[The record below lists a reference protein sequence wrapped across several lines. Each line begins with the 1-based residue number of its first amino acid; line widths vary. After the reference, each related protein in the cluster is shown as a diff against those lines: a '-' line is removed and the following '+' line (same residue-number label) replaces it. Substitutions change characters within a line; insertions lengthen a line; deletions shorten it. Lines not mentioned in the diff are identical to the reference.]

1 MKSSIKLEKKF
12 SNLFVFELSGL
23 FEERNKNK
31 VCGQPCSL
39 IWVLFISLVERV
51 DAKKVNNVE
60 AVNLTQSVNN
70 NGTFNACTQN
80 FNNNGTFNLT
90 QNADNVGTFNLNQNA
105 DNVGTVNATI
115 HENMVV
121 GGTATFYFKSTTSIQ
136 DTVFPNRQYVFLTH
150 IFLKF

>member
-1 MKSSIKLEKKF
+1 M
-12 SNLFVFELSGL
+12 
-23 FEERNKNK
+23 
-31 VCGQPCSL
+31 
-39 IWVLFISLVERV
+39 WVLFISLVERV

-80 FNNNGTFNLT
+80 G
-90 QNADNVGTFNLNQNA
+90 
-105 DNVGTVNATI
+105 DNVGTV

-136 DTVFPNRQYVFLTH
+136 DTVFPNRQYVFFLILTV
-150 IFLKF
+150 